1 MAGRTGKAKE
11 TADGGPGAG
20 ASFAPPE
27 PERLVSDV
35 ETLKA
40 LSDPLRLRIL
50 ETMVTDAGS
59 AWSVKELAAA
69 LEVPQTRLYHHIDML
84 VERDLLRAAEQ
95 RVVSG
100 IIETRYRL
108 AALSLRLD
116 PQLVRGG
123 GAGESA
129 AREMLTAVFDE
140 TRRDVVRLLA
150 DPNLGDEASLDR
162 PLVSRGVARLTPEQA
177 RELRARLVAIVEEY
191 DGPTDDPG
199 ARTYRTLIAM
209 YADPASGDPSRG

>member
-1 MAGRTGKAKE
+1 MAARAKVARTAAPAVDSE
-11 TADGGPGAG
+11 AAPGPDA
-20 ASFAPPE
+20 
-27 PERLVSDV
+27 ERLISDV

-40 LSDPLRLRIL
+40 LSDPLRLRII
-50 ETMVTDAGS
+50 ETMVGRAND

-69 LEVPQTRLYHHIDML
+69 LDVPQTRLYHHIELL
-84 VERDLLRAAEQ
+84 VERDLVRAAEQ

-116 PQLVRGG
+116 PGLVRGG

-129 AREMLTAVFDE
+129 AREMLTAIFDE
-140 TRRDVVRLLA
+140 VRQDVVRLLS
-150 DPNLGDEASLDR
+150 DPKLGDEAAVDR
-162 PLVSRGVARLTPEQA
+162 PLVSRGVARLTPERA
-177 RELRARLVAIVEEY
+177 RELRDRLVAIIDEY
-191 DGPTDDPG
+191 DGPSDEPT
-199 ARTYRTLIAM
+199 AKAYRTLIAM

>member
-1 MAGRTGKAKE
+1 MAARARVAKPEAPDIADE
-11 TADGGPGAG
+11 TAAGPDA
-20 ASFAPPE
+20 
-27 PERLVSDV
+27 ERLISDV

-40 LSDPLRLRIL
+40 LSDPLRLRII
-50 ETMVTDAGS
+50 ETMVGRAND

-69 LEVPQTRLYHHIDML
+69 LDVPQTRLYHHIELL
-84 VERDLLRAAEQ
+84 VERDLVRAAEQ

-116 PQLVRGG
+116 PGLVRGG

-129 AREMLTAVFDE
+129 AREMLTAIFDE
-140 TRRDVVRLLA
+140 VRQDVMRLLS
-150 DPNLGDEASLDR
+150 DPRLGDEAAVDR
-162 PLVSRGVARLTPEQA
+162 PLVSRGVARLTPERA
-177 RELRARLVAIVEEY
+177 RELRDRLVAIVDEY
-191 DGPTDDPG
+191 DGPSDEPT
-199 ARTYRTLIAM
+199 AKTYRTLIAM

>member
-1 MAGRTGKAKE
+1 MPARTSKATTTTAGGRSGE
-11 TADGGPGAG
+11 P
-20 ASFAPPE
+20 FATPE

-69 LEVPQTRLYHHIDML
+69 LAVPQTRLYHHVELL

-150 DPNLGDEASLDR
+150 DPNLGDETSLDR

-191 DGPTDDPG
+191 DGLADQPG

-209 YADPASGDPSRG
+209 YADPASGDPSHG

>member
-1 MAGRTGKAKE
+1 MPARTSKDATHGDASAGEA
-11 TADGGPGAG
+11 
-20 ASFAPPE
+20 FAPPDA
-27 PERLVSDV
+27 ERLVSDV

-50 ETMVTDAGS
+50 ETMVTAATS

-69 LEVPQTRLYHHIDML
+69 LDVPQTRLYHHIELL

-116 PQLVRGG
+116 PGLVRGG

-140 TRRDVVRLLA
+140 TRGDVVKLLA
-150 DPNLGDEASLDR
+150 DPNLGDEGSLNR
-162 PLVSRGVARLTPEQA
+162 PLVSRGVARLSPERA
-177 RELRARLVAIVEEY
+177 RELRARLVAILDEY
-191 DGPTDDPG
+191 DGPSDEAT
-199 ARTYRTLIAM
+199 ATTYRTLIVM
-209 YADPASGDPSRG
+209 YADPASGDPSHG

>member
-1 MAGRTGKAKE
+1 MPARTSKATTT
-11 TADGGPGAG
+11 TADGRSGEP
-20 ASFAPPE
+20 FAAPE

-69 LEVPQTRLYHHIDML
+69 LAVPQTRLYHHVELL

-150 DPNLGDEASLDR
+150 DPNLGDETSLDR

-191 DGPTDDPG
+191 DGLADQPG

-209 YADPASGDPSRG
+209 YADPASGDPSHG